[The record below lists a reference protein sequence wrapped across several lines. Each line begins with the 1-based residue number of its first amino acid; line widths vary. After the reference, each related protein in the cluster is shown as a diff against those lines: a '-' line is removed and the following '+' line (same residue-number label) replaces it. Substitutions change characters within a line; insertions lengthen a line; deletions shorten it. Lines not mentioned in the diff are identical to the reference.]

1 VKGRVVECWLLPLLQ
16 VVTEAD
22 LNAEKA
28 MRALIEERYPA
39 HGILG
44 EEFGSTR
51 LESDWVWVLDPVDGT
66 RDFATGTLTCANHA
80 LTVQYSPAASSHRL
94 VGPNVCSSVLSAAD
108 VIVSSVYVLR
118 AISPAYMCRW
128 GTLIGLCFRSTPV
141 LGVIDQPIAGDRW
154 LGAHGHP
161 TVYNGEPVVF
171 THDGDVPSTLAA
183 SRCVVSGA
191 GFGALRDAGYIAAAT
206 ALVAAVTTTSFT
218 VNAYAYGLLALGAI
232 ELAFEA
238 PGACRYSAVVHCL
251 VARPL
256 RSFVFLLLLL
266 LLCSHWQKRP

>member
-1 VKGRVVECWLLPLLQ
+1 METGHVPKELLTFAHELADVSGEQIRPHFRKASVVHSKDSHTEYPD

-22 LNAEKA
+22 LSAEKA
-28 MRALIEERYPA
+28 MRALIEQRYPA

-44 EEFGSTR
+44 EEFGSVR

-66 RDFATGTLTCANHA
+66 RDFATGTLT
-80 LTVQYSPAASSHRL
+80 
-94 VGPNVCSSVLSAAD
+94 
-108 VIVSSVYVLR
+108 
-118 AISPAYMCRW
+118 W
-128 GTLIGLCFRSTPV
+128 GTLIGLCFRSAPV

-161 TVYNGEPVVF
+161 TTYNGKAL
-171 THDGDVPSTLAA
+171 TYMHDGDVPSKLAD

-191 GFGALRDAGYIAAAT
+191 GFGALGDAGYISAAT

-218 VNAYAYGLLALGAI
+218 VNAYAYGLLALGSI

-238 PGACRYSAVVHCL
+238 PGAGFHHRHVCACIFTSHSKDNYDWMDRRCSSVRHMCGYSSRRRCG
-251 VARPL
+251 
-256 RSFVFLLLLL
+256 
-266 LLCSHWQKRP
+266 WQCVPYR

>member
-1 VKGRVVECWLLPLLQ
+1 MESGHVPKELLTFAHELADVSGEQIRPHFRKASVVHSKDSHTEYPD

-22 LNAEKA
+22 LSAEKA
-28 MRALIEERYPA
+28 MRALIEQRYPA

-44 EEFGSTR
+44 EEFGSVR

-66 RDFATGTLTCANHA
+66 RDFATGTLT
-80 LTVQYSPAASSHRL
+80 
-94 VGPNVCSSVLSAAD
+94 
-108 VIVSSVYVLR
+108 
-118 AISPAYMCRW
+118 W
-128 GTLIGLCFRSTPV
+128 GTLIGLCFRGTPV

-161 TVYNGEPVVF
+161 TTYNGKALTY
-171 THDGDVPSTLAA
+171 THDGDVPSTLAD

-191 GFGALRDAGYIAAAT
+191 GFGALGDAGYISAAT

-218 VNAYAYGLLALGAI
+218 VNAYAYGLLALGSI

-238 PGACRYSAVVHCL
+238 PGANFHRRHACACIFASHSNDHYDWMDRRCSSVRYMCGYSSCRRCG
-251 VARPL
+251 
-256 RSFVFLLLLL
+256 
-266 LLCSHWQKRP
+266 WQRVPHR